1 MRLLTST
8 NLLNTCRISMGQKKA
23 QNIIDDRNLGTA
35 MESVVVRISG
45 EQTTTAAKKSDV
57 VSNNAASADELRL
70 KADRLKQ
77 IDSMAD
83 RPIVIESVPQQTPS
97 RLIVGWRLA
106 RDLGIEWFDHG
117 KNHSHGNQPPNML
130 ETVSA
135 ESVAMHTAIIAKSG
149 SGKSFF
155 LGRYLEEV
163 LLRTGATVTIFDP
176 NADFRKFKE
185 VDPEVWKQHDGDK
198 VTDPNWKPCEK
209 KRPPLPHE
217 REMREFSEP
226 WSKVTIRV
234 FGNCPDPSVS
244 SDVEQVKFDWKKL
257 SPNLLLVGERGEAE
271 PSEFAALHKY
281 YIAGERLWDIYCFG
295 MNEKQRATVQRWSID
310 QYLTKAVPSDDSENT
325 AEHVVGDIRKACNKV
340 GEPTVAVEVNR
351 EKEATEKFIRRFRNA
366 AVVSEET
373 KNEYKRVY
381 RMVDQRGRISTCGDA
396 DPFGLLDKSVS
407 ARVFDMPSFTDRED
421 REFSVLV
428 MLDAIW
434 ESARDEWERAT
445 NDKGINE
452 GRRPHL
458 IVIDEAHNLIPSE
471 APASA
476 LRAEIRER
484 IKTIAGEGRK
494 YGLFLIIVTQRP
506 DKVDP
511 QVLSECGN
519 QAIMLV
525 PSSSV
530 IEGCRDLLGLNITP
544 DDAFMIMKK
553 FEKGYVWLS
562 GHWSPLG
569 PTVTF
574 AAARRTKA
582 GGADL
587 PRGWITS
594 RKDVADAMAAVATTA
609 KPGGI

>member
-1 MRLLTST
+1 MS
-8 NLLNTCRISMGQKKA
+8 
-23 QNIIDDRNLGTA
+23 NLG
-35 MESVVVRISG
+35 EK
-45 EQTTTAAKKSDV
+45 AKIELP
-57 VSNNAASADELRL
+57 AEHASAGRDPLEKTRQSE
-70 KADRLKQ
+70 AGTASEAVGVTVNEGAIEAFKQ
-77 IDSMAD
+77 
-83 RPIVIESVPQQTPS
+83 SVSPS
-97 RLIVGWRLA
+97 ISTIPTEPPVYNRQSSQLILGWRLA

-130 ETVSA
+130 ESVPA

-163 LLRTGATVTIFDP
+163 LLKTGATVTIFDP
-176 NADFRKFKE
+176 NADFRKFKY
-185 VDPEVWKQHDGDK
+185 VDPEVWKPHDNNNK
-198 VTDPNWKPCEK
+198 VTDPNWMPCAK

-217 REMREFSEP
+217 REMNEFSDP
-226 WSKVTIRV
+226 WKKINIRI
-234 FGNCPDPSVS
+234 FGNSLDPSVV
-244 SDVEQVKFDWKKL
+244 SDVEQTKFDWKSL
-257 SPNLLLVGERGEAE
+257 SPNLLLVGETGVE
-271 PSEFAALHKY
+271 PSEFAAIHKY
-281 YIAGERLWDIYCFG
+281 YVAGEALWSTYCTG
-295 MNEKQRATVQRWSID
+295 MNEKERAALKKWTIE
-310 QYLTKAVPSDDSENT
+310 QYLTKAVSGGDVDNT
-325 AEHVVGDIRKACNKV
+325 ADHLVDDIKKECTRAAHEHFAL
-340 GEPTVAVEVNR
+340 EPTRVM
-351 EKEATEKFIRRFRNA
+351 EATEKFIRRFKNA
-366 AVVSEET
+366 AEVSEKT
-373 KNEYKRVY
+373 KNEYKRIY
-381 RMVDQRGRISTCGDA
+381 RMIDQRGRIAPSGEA
-396 DPFGLLDKSVS
+396 DPFRLVDKSIR

-421 REFSVLV
+421 REFSILV

-434 ESARDEWERAT
+434 ESARDEWERST
-445 NDKGINE
+445 NDKGTNE

-494 YGLFLIIVTQRP
+494 YGLFLVIVTQRP
-506 DKVDP
+506 DKVDV

-525 PSSSV
+525 PSLSV
-530 IEGCRDLLGLNITP
+530 IEGCRDLLGLSITP
-544 DDAFMIMKK
+544 DDALMIMKK
-553 FEKGYVWLS
+553 FDKGYVWLS

-587 PRGWITS
+587 PRGWMS
-594 RKDVADAMAAVATTA
+594 PRKEVADAMVTVDTIIN
-609 KPGGI
+609 KL